1 MHYIHEFTSYIQI
14 YFTNTIFCVASIQ
27 THIIWILHIDFPYA
41 NSSPRHY
48 FFWKPLGWKDLNNNG
63 NPNWIKGGM
72 HLHRNGLSFLL
83 QLFHQ
88 VTDIPCR
95 VTNDTQP
102 LKEKSQVLQS
112 CTKKKKAIRWIEAE
126 LFFGLFVSSS
136 SIMLLLL
143 YAWGTCQRKS
153 NSSKFGRDLAKINEG
168 RTKKDSRYSRKCRIE
183 WREVKMLET
192 LVTCS
197 WSWRG
202 KQMWAIITTCI
213 ATTDSLS

>member
-1 MHYIHEFTSYIQI
+1 MENPIELKAVCTFIENGTSNPPSIISSSYRYTLPSNKRHPTSKRKVTGPSVLHE
-14 YFTNTIFCVASIQ
+14 
-27 THIIWILHIDFPYA
+27 
-41 NSSPRHY
+41 
-48 FFWKPLGWKDLNNNG
+48 
-63 NPNWIKGGM
+63 
-72 HLHRNGLSFLL
+72 
-83 QLFHQ
+83 
-88 VTDIPCR
+88 
-95 VTNDTQP
+95 
-102 LKEKSQVLQS
+102 
-112 CTKKKKAIRWIEAE
+112 KKKAIRWIEAK

-136 SIMLLLL
+136 FIMLFLL

-153 NSSKFGRDLAKINEG
+153 NSSKFGRDLAKINKG

>member
-1 MHYIHEFTSYIQI
+1 MNLHHIFRSTSQTLFSASHRYKHTLFEYSTLTFLMLIQ
-14 YFTNTIFCVASIQ
+14 ALD
-27 THIIWILHIDFPYA
+27 II
-41 NSSPRHY
+41 

-72 HLHRNGLSFLL
+72 HLHRKWTFIPPSIISSSYRYTLPSNKRHPTSKRK
-83 QLFHQ
+83 
-88 VTDIPCR
+88 VTGP
-95 VTNDTQP
+95 
-102 LKEKSQVLQS
+102 SVLHE
-112 CTKKKKAIRWIEAE
+112 KKKAIRWIEAE

-136 SIMLLLL
+136 FIMLLLL

-183 WREVKMLET
+183 WREVKML